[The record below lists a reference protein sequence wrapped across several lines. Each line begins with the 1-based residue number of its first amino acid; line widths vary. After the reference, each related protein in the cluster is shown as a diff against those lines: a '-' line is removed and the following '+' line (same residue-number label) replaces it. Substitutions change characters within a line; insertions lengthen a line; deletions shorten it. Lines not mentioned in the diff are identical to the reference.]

1 MKTIAFALLAFAT
14 SSGLLAQP
22 QLNYLTPNEGL
33 TLTYDPGTPEEPQPY
48 RADWWVHSGRAYY
61 LEATADLEHQPW
73 HLLPKAISSYFVGD
87 YRDTYR
93 LIVSDPKYFVRL
105 RYIEGRRMGHSLQHP
120 TTADIDHDGVSDDT
134 EFYAPKA
141 THPLQSPDA
150 DEDGLPDDWERYH
163 FSISPPPENQDEDP
177 ANDLDALHL
186 RPTDIVEPYADPV
199 VTAYQRF
206 KRDWVKGL
214 CIEYGGEFFWNNGQ
228 FGENPYAFV
237 FAGDQNGSIRLTYTD
252 ADLSTVAT
260 LEVFPRTH
268 YSVFLTNNPVVMS
281 AQARALYTYINDPN
295 PALRSYTFSSTAGY
309 QLITD
314 PETQVPVSLGALDGR
329 PAPRDLLRSIDT
341 MVWPEGSARPRG
353 ATQPLPLK
361 RAVVSTPGGPVAR
374 RIPAPLAITSTPVT
388 EVGRDRFPVVIRDCS
403 TNYLSH
409 YFQDFT
415 PNYHP
420 YPGPR
425 IVDQAAAD
433 ETVINSVMRTL
444 DAEGLP
450 QGVPNPE
457 LYPSAGP
464 SYWNQLMFRSPLTFA
479 RWYRDNSAQGYSLPG
494 ILAAYPNG
502 FTPPGPPIIYHYG
515 IYSSDAAGFYPHRD
529 DVAEVGKFTTELH
542 CRLEYDDNTRL
553 YLGSNDDCWVF
564 INGKLVNVLDFG
576 GIPDTATYRSSI
588 LFSDIRS
595 SLGLDAPSGTCRLDV
610 FHADRSSYW
619 TPSSESAFPAQ
630 LRLLSTSKL
639 VPIYCY
645 QAVAESATAG
655 QLNYSF
661 ATDPN
666 NGAVLPPVGMTI
678 EPHTGK
684 IIWDFYASP
693 PPPNATYP
701 LSCPVTVKV
710 TDSAGNTDYQSF
722 TLTVLDNPLL

>member
-1 MKTIAFALLAFAT
+1 VKTIAFALLAFAT

-361 RAVVSTPGGPVAR
+361 RAIVSTPAGLAAR
-374 RIPAPLAITSTPVT
+374 RIPAPLAITSLPIT
-388 EVGRDRFPVVIRDCS
+388 EIGRDRFPVIIRES
-403 TNYLSH
+403 SH
-409 YFQDFT
+409 ELPKYFQDFEENNV
-415 PNYHP
+415 PS
-420 YPGPR
+420 PGPR
-425 IVDQAAAD
+425 MVEQAAAS
-433 ETVINSVMRTL
+433 ESVINPVMRTL
-444 DAEGLP
+444 DAGGLP

-464 SYWNQLMFRSPLTFA
+464 SYWNNLMFRSPLTFA
-479 RWYRDNSAQGYSLPG
+479 RWYRDNSAQGFLIKG
-494 ILAAYPNG
+494 INQTYGPIG
-502 FTPPGPPIIYHYG
+502 FSPPGYSTKYHFG
-515 IYSSDAAGFYPHRD
+515 LYSGANGFYPHRD
-529 DVAEVGKFTTELH
+529 DVNEMGKFTTELH
-542 CRLEYDDNTRL
+542 CRLNYTPDTKL
-553 YLGSNDDCWVF
+553 YLGSNDDCWVYV
-564 INGKLVNVLDFG
+564 NGKLVDDLDFG
-576 GIPDTATYRSSI
+576 GIPGLELSTYQGEIVFSSI
-588 LFSDIRS
+588 RTALSASDN
-595 SLGLDAPSGTCRLDV
+595 SLSGETGSCRLDI
-610 FHADRSSYW
+610 FHADRFSQISD
-619 TPSSESAFPAQ
+619 ESRPRSQ
-630 LRLLSTSKL
+630 LRFISTDGPPPTTNSLL
-639 VPIYCY
+639 PIYCY
-645 QAVAESATAG
+645 QVVAESATA
-655 QLNYSF
+655 QPIAYSF
-661 ATDPN
+661 AMP
-666 NGAVLPPVGMTI
+666 APVGMSI
-678 EPHTGK
+678 DPRTGK
-684 IIWDFYASP
+684 ILWDLYGVPAVSP
-693 PPPNATYP
+693 GVYP
-701 LSCPVTVKV
+701 VSVQVADPL
-710 TDSAGNTDYQSF
+710 GNTDTQSF
-722 TLTVLDNPLL
+722 NITVID